1 MKPYLILIALVLLIC
16 SPAIGQDKLLLMN
29 GAEMTCNVIDDSGVV
44 IVFETTKKNGK
55 VKTREVHKSEVFSYT
70 LENREE
76 LILYVQDSLFGDI
89 YTEDQMLMYMA
100 GQYDGRNNFK
110 ALPTAVV
117 GFVLCGTVAALGG
130 DGLLTA
136 IGPPMLYTLFQ
147 LAPKI
152 HIREKYMTNTNYK
165 YNEIYAAGFEPP
177 ARTRKLLAALSGG
190 YAGSAAAVILYYI
203 VK

>member
-1 MKPYLILIALVLLIC
+1 MKSFSLLIALLLIR
-16 SPAIGQDKLLLMN
+16 SPVFSQDKLLLMN
-29 GAEMTCNVIDDSGVV
+29 GAEVLCNITDEASTVI
-44 IVFETTKKNGK
+44 IFETTKKNGK
-55 VKTREVHKSEVFSYT
+55 VKKREVHKSDVFSYT
-70 LENREE
+70 LENNAE

-117 GFVLCGTVAALGG
+117 GFVICGAAAALGG

-136 IGPPMLYTLFQ
+136 IGPPMIYTIFQ

-152 HIREKYMTNTNYK
+152 HIREKYMTNKNYK
-165 YNEIYAAGFEPP
+165 YNELYAAGFEPP
-177 ARTRKLLAALSGG
+177 ARSRKMLAALSGG
-190 YAGSAAAVILYYI
+190 YAGSAAALILYYI